1 MNFVLRRYILIIIM
15 QKHANH
21 SSPKHLLKRCR
32 VVSTHQE
39 HMPLLKAA
47 VRLLRHL
54 TCGELLAI
62 HELKF
67 RVDWLILRFCFIGN
81 IFDSY

>member
-21 SSPKHLLKRCR
+21 TGPKHFLKRR
-32 VVSTHQE
+32 RIVSTHQE

-47 VRLLRHL
+47 VSLLRHL
-54 TCGELLAI
+54 TCGELLSI

-67 RVDWLILRFCFIGN
+67 RVDWFVLGFCFIGN